1 MNHDFT
7 IATQARRADRSALA
21 GALAD
26 TRAHTLQHFQAFR
39 RALGDANPRVPY
51 RSELNPPLWEVG
63 HIGWFQEWW
72 LARNPQRGRGAA
84 CDPGAERA
92 PSVLGN
98 ADLLYD
104 SSNVPHASRWSLP
117 LPAVQESLG
126 YLDKTLAATLALLD
140 DAADTDEA
148 LYFFRLALF
157 HEDMHNEAAVYTAQN
172 LGIAMDGVAEAMPSA
187 RGVTTVPAGT
197 HVTGWPGAG
206 FAFDNELAAHEVSLG
221 AFEID
226 RAPVSNAQFM
236 AFVEDAGYEQRRY
249 WSDAGWAWRTQRQQ
263 SRPRYV
269 PPQDGR
275 WMRNTFGEMQ
285 ELRPELPASNLSWHE
300 AQAWCR
306 WAGRRL
312 PTEWEWEHAVLSTGL
327 LDWGQVWE
335 WTSSPFKPYPGFL
348 PHPYRDYSAPWFG
361 SHKVLRGASFATHA
375 RMKHPRYRNFFLP
388 DRNDI
393 FAGFRSCAL

>member
-7 IATQARRADRSALA
+7 IATQARRADRTTLA

-26 TRAHTLQHFQAFR
+26 ARARTLQHFQASR
-39 RALGDANPRVPY
+39 RALGEADPRVPY
-51 RSELNPPLWEVG
+51 RSELNPPLWELG

-72 LARNPQRGRGAA
+72 LARNPERGRGTA
-84 CDPGAERA
+84 CDPAAERA
-92 PSVLGN
+92 PSVLHD
-98 ADLLYD
+98 ADRLYD

-117 LPAVQESLG
+117 LPAVQVSLD
-126 YLDKTLAATLALLD
+126 YLDKTLAGTLALL
-140 DAADTDEA
+140 ANTADTDEA

-157 HEDMHNEAAVYTAQN
+157 HEDMHNEAAVYMAQS
-172 LGIAMDGVAEAMPSA
+172 LGFAMDGVAEAMPGA
-187 RGVTTVPAGT
+187 TGVIAVPAGT
-197 HVTGWPGAG
+197 HETGWTGAG

-226 RAPVSNAQFM
+226 RSPVTNAQFM
-236 AFVEDAGYEQRRY
+236 AFVEDTGYDQQRY
-249 WSDAGWAWRTQRQQ
+249 WSDAGWAWRMQYQQ
-263 SRPRYV
+263 SCPRYV
-269 PPQDGR
+269 QTQNGR
-275 WMRNTFGEMQ
+275 WTRSAFGEMRS
-285 ELRPELPASNLSWHE
+285 LKSDLPASNLSWHE

-335 WTSSPFKPYPGFL
+335 WTSSPFQPYPGFL

-375 RMKHPRYRNFFLP
+375 RMKHPHYRNFFTP

>member
-1 MNHDFT
+1 MTHGFT
-7 IATQARRADRSALA
+7 IATQARRADRAALA

-26 TRAHTLQHFQAFR
+26 TRAHTLRHFETFQ
-39 RALGDANPRVPY
+39 RALGEANPRVPC
-51 RSELNPPLWEVG
+51 RSGLNPPLWELG

-84 CDPGAERA
+84 CDPAAERA
-92 PSVLGN
+92 PSVLHD
-98 ADLLYD
+98 ADRLYD
-104 SSNVPHASRWSLP
+104 SGNVPHASRWSLP
-117 LPAVQESLG
+117 LPAVQVSLD
-126 YLDKTLAATLALLD
+126 YLDKTLAATLALL
-140 DAADTDEA
+140 AHTADTDEA

-157 HEDMHNEAAVYTAQN
+157 HEDMHNEAAVYMAQS
-172 LGIAMDGVAEAMPSA
+172 LGFAMDGVAEAMPGA
-187 RGVTTVPAGT
+187 TGVIAVPAGI
-197 HVTGWPGAG
+197 HETGWTGAG

-226 RAPVSNAQFM
+226 RSPVTNAQFM
-236 AFVEDAGYEQRRY
+236 AFVEDTGYDQQRY
-249 WSDAGWAWRTQRQQ
+249 WSDEGWAWRIQHQQ
-263 SRPRYV
+263 SCPRYV
-269 PPQDGR
+269 QTQNGR
-275 WMRNTFGEMQ
+275 WMRNAFGEMRS
-285 ELRPELPASNLSWHE
+285 LKSDLPASNLNWHE

-335 WTSSPFKPYPGFL
+335 WTSSPFKPYPGFQ

-361 SHKVLRGASFATHA
+361 THKVLRGASFATHA
-375 RMKHPRYRNFFLP
+375 RMKHPRYRNFFTP